1 MPYGRLD
8 VDDRVAFCPHDGSDG
23 SNTGNARTCR
33 TALSAPVRSPVHETE
48 SASDCPRH
56 DSEAP
61 HLNYWQGYYP
71 PPHPFSYHS
80 VAPYSRHYRFFY
92 GDCCCSAET
101 FGLGA
106 GGGLGT
112 LNFRN

>member
-1 MPYGRLD
+1 MAAWTWTIALLSARMMDQTAQTPAMPEP
-8 VDDRVAFCPHDGSDG
+8 AAP
-23 SNTGNARTCR
+23 
-33 TALSAPVRSPVHETE
+33 ALSAPVRSPVHETE